1 MRIISLVPV
10 GEVFRGHLE
19 ALAEGLTARLGVACS
34 VQGRAVEASSAF
46 HPQRRQYNSTEI
58 IKMLGPYVS
67 PESWRVLGVTE
78 LDLFI
83 PILTFVFGE
92 AQLGGRDAVVSL
104 RRLRQ
109 EFYGMPA
116 DPETLAARL
125 LKESLHELG
134 HTLGLRHCPAYRC
147 AMSSSHA
154 VESIDLKD
162 TEFCARCRE
171 VHDLSGA

>member
-10 GEVFRGHLE
+10 GEVFRGQLE
-19 ALAEGLTARLGVACS
+19 TLAEGLTARLGVACS
-34 VQGRAVEASSAF
+34 VQGRAVDASSAF
-46 HPQRRQYNSTEI
+46 NPQRRQYNSTEI
-58 IKMLGPYVS
+58 LRILTPYVS
-67 PESWRVLGVTE
+67 SETWQVLGVTE

-92 AQLGGRDAVVSL
+92 AQLGGRGAVVSL

-116 DPETLAARL
+116 DPEILTARL

-134 HTLGLRHCPAYRC
+134 HTLGLRHCSAYRC
-147 AMSSSHA
+147 ALSSSHA
-154 VESIDLKD
+154 VESIDLKEA
-162 TEFCARCRE
+162 EFCARCRP
-171 VHDLSGA
+171 VLDL

>member
-1 MRIISLVPV
+1 MKIISLVPV
-10 GEVFRGHLE
+10 GEVLRGHLE
-19 ALAEGLTARLGVACS
+19 TLAEGLTARLGVACS
-34 VQGRAVEASSAF
+34 VPGRAVDASSAF

-58 IKMLGPYVS
+58 LKILAPYGS
-67 PESWRVLGVTE
+67 RETWRVLGVTE
-78 LDLFI
+78 PDLFI

-92 AQLGGRDAVVSL
+92 ARLSGRDAVVSL

-116 DPETLAARL
+116 DPEILAARL

-154 VESIDLKD
+154 VESIDLKQA
-162 TEFCARCRE
+162 EFCASCLAALE
-171 VHDLSGA
+171 L

>member
-58 IKMLGPYVS
+58 LKMLAPCVS
-67 PESWRVLGVTE
+67 PEPWRVLGVTE

-109 EFYGMPA
+109 EFYGMSA
-116 DPETLAARL
+116 DPDVLATRL

-134 HTLGLRHCPAYRC
+134 HTLGLRHCLAYRC

-154 VESIDLKD
+154 VERIDLKE
-162 TEFCARCRE
+162 TEFCARCRQ
-171 VHDLSGA
+171 VLDL

>member
-19 ALAEGLTARLGVACS
+19 TLAEGLTARLGVACS
-34 VQGRAVEASSAF
+34 VQGRAVDASSAF
-46 HPQRRQYNSTEI
+46 HPQRRQYSSTEI
-58 IKMLGPYVS
+58 LKRLAPYMS
-67 PESWRVLGVTE
+67 SETWQVLGVTE

-92 AQLGGRDAVVSL
+92 AQLGGRGAVVSL

-116 DPETLAARL
+116 DPEILTARL

-134 HTLGLRHCPAYRC
+134 HTLGLRHCLAYRC

-154 VESIDLKD
+154 VESIDLKEA
-162 TEFCARCRE
+162 EFCATCLRA
-171 VHDLSGA
+171 LSL

>member
-1 MRIISLVPV
+1 MRIISLIPV

-19 ALAEGLTARLGVACS
+19 TLAEGLTARLGVACS
-34 VQGRAVEASSAF
+34 VPGRAVDASSAF

-58 IKMLGPYVS
+58 LKILAPYLS
-67 PESWRVLGVTE
+67 PETWRVLGVTE

-92 AQLGGRDAVVSL
+92 ARLGGRDAVVSL

-116 DPETLAARL
+116 DPEILEARL

-134 HTLGLRHCPAYRC
+134 HTLGLRHCSAYRC

-154 VESIDLKD
+154 VENIDLKD
-162 TEFCARCRE
+162 AEFCARCLRVLE
-171 VHDLSGA
+171 L

>member
-19 ALAEGLTARLGVACS
+19 TLAEGLTARLGMACS
-34 VQGRAVEASSAF
+34 VRGQAVDASAAF
-46 HPQRRQYNSTEI
+46 SPQRRQYNSTEI
-58 IKMLGPYVS
+58 LKILAPYAS
-67 PESWRVLGVTE
+67 PETWRVLGVSE

-92 AQLGGRDAVVSL
+92 ARMGGRDAVVSL

-109 EFYGMPA
+109 EFYGLPA
-116 DPETLAARL
+116 DPESLAARL

-134 HTLGLRHCPAYRC
+134 HTLGLRHCPAFRC
-147 AMSSSHA
+147 AMSASHA
-154 VESIDLKD
+154 VETIDLK
-162 TEFCARCRE
+162 EAAFCARCLPAL
-171 VHDLSGA
+171 DL

>member
-10 GEVFRGHLE
+10 GEVLRGHLE
-19 ALAEGLTARLGVACS
+19 TLAEGLTARLGVACS
-34 VQGRAVEASSAF
+34 VQGRAVDASSAF

-58 IKMLGPYVS
+58 LKILAPYVS
-67 PESWRVLGVTE
+67 PETWRVLGVTE

-92 AQLGGRDAVVSL
+92 ARLGGRDAVVSL

-116 DPETLAARL
+116 DPEILAARL

-134 HTLGLRHCPAYRC
+134 HTLGLRHCSAYRC
-147 AMSSSHA
+147 AMSSSHS

-162 TEFCARCRE
+162 AEFCARCLR
-171 VHDLSGA
+171 VLDL